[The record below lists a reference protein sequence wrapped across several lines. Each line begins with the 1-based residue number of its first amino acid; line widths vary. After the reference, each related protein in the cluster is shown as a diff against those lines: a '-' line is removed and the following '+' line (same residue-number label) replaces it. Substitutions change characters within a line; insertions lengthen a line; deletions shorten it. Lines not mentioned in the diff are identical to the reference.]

1 MIIKSV
7 AIIYWLYDEN
17 DDVLL
22 LVITGGIRRA
32 DHRIPGQSITIL

>member
-22 LVITGGIRRA
+22 LVITGIRRA
-32 DHRIPGQSITIL
+32 DHRIPGHSITIL